1 MVSARDSIQLP
12 PPDSPVSCR
21 RMFYTECVVRAMSA
35 NTPHRGLSPV
45 LEEVGVY
52 RLTVGVA
59 DAGEEYGFLVLPY
72 PVEGDKLF
80 TSYSISNQAMHQAD
94 IIGSWTL
101 DLLVIH
107 VDFYLEGM
115 DFLPKRFDQGVCG

>member
-1 MVSARDSIQLP
+1 
-12 PPDSPVSCR
+12 
-21 RMFYTECVVRAMSA
+21 MFCTECVVRAMAA
-35 NTPHRGLSPV
+35 NAPCHGLSPV

-52 RLTVGVA
+52 RLTVGFG

-94 IIGSWTL
+94 IIISWTL
-101 DLLVIH
+101 DLLVVH

-115 DFLPKRFDQGVCG
+115 DFLPHRLDPGFCG